1 MRCPVGLLVVTT
13 TVAAF
18 SVAGCRSAR
27 ISEPPAAPSASSSSR
42 QVLSPANGPCLNIN
56 TASAAELSMLPGIGE
71 VLAARIVDYR
81 EQHGAFRRPQ
91 EIIIIEG
98 MSERRYRKF
107 AARICVG

>member
-1 MRCPVGLLVVTT
+1 
-13 TVAAF
+13 
-18 SVAGCRSAR
+18 
-27 ISEPPAAPSASSSSR
+27 
-42 QVLSPANGPCLNIN
+42 
-56 TASAAELSMLPGIGE
+56 MLPGIGE